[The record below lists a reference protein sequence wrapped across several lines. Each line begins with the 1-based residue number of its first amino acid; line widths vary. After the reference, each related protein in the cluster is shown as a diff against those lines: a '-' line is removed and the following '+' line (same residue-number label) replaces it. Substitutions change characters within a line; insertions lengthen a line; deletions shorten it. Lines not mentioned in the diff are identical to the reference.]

1 MPRRLSYLKST
12 SEPQQFPK
20 VKFHVLND
28 LHGPQSSAQHAQRRP
43 KVGVQL
49 WSAAQPPPQINARL
63 PEPNLNLWFCFS
75 TFTFVFHC
83 LSNTL
88 EKLTQK
94 TPTSVNLHN
103 PLPQHFSADAPSLFF
118 LFHVFD
124 LCFKAIKA
132 FPKLELEKECQ
143 LGV

>member
-1 MPRRLSYLKST
+1 MSSLKSI

-20 VKFHVLND
+20 VKFHALND
-28 LHGPQSSAQHAQRRP
+28 LHGRQSSVQHAQRRP

-75 TFTFVFHC
+75 TFTVVFHC
-83 LSNTL
+83 LSNPL

-94 TPTSVNLHN
+94 RPRLLIYTTFCHN
-103 PLPQHFSADAPSLFF
+103 ISLQMPRLSFSCSMCLIYVLKQLKHFPNWNKKRNAN
-118 LFHVFD
+118 
-124 LCFKAIKA
+124 
-132 FPKLELEKECQ
+132 
-143 LGV
+143 